1 MPATDPRLE
10 SWLWLA
16 RLPGV
21 GPRISAEILE
31 VYDHPEAFRA
41 ASRADRAGH
50 GLPAA
55 AVNAPHEP
63 GSLQPGIEADRRWAE
78 ADDRHLITRDDAR
91 YPVALARLADPPPV
105 LYLRG
110 DPDALSEPQ
119 IAMVG
124 ARNASD
130 NAIRI
135 AEEFAAYLAATG
147 LTVTSGLAVGID
159 TAAHEGALA
168 VQGRTLAV
176 MATGPD
182 RLYPRENEAL
192 AREIARNG
200 AIVTEMPTGTPVS
213 RGLFPRRN
221 RLIAGLS
228 AGTLVVEAGRHS
240 GSLETAY
247 RAIEAGREAMAIPG
261 SIHNPRVKGC
271 HALIRNGA
279 RLVESAQQ
287 VIEEIAP
294 AIGRSPAGVPADA
307 ADDAT
312 PDQADWTALDAREI
326 AVLEAM
332 DHDPVAFDTLLQR
345 ASLTPDILSSILL
358 KLELSGD
365 VAPCS
370 SGYYMRTSNRA
381 GG

>member
-1 MPATDPRLE
+1 MADRALE
-10 SWLWLA
+10 AWLWLA

-21 GPRISAEILE
+21 GPRTSTLIIDA
-31 VYDHPEAFRA
+31 YGHPEAFRA
-41 ASRADRAGH
+41 ASEADRAAH
-50 GLPAA
+50 GLPRA
-55 AVNAPHEP
+55 AVRAPHDAV
-63 GSLQPGIEADRRWAE
+63 SLQPGIDADLRWAE
-78 ADDRHLITRDDAR
+78 AGDRHLIARDDAR
-91 YPVALARLADPPPV
+91 YPTLLTRISDPPPM

-110 DPDALSEPQ
+110 DPDALNEPQ
-119 IAMVG
+119 VAMVG
-124 ARNASD
+124 ARNASE
-130 NAIRI
+130 NAIHI

-147 LTVTSGLAVGID
+147 LTVTSGLALGID
-159 TAAHEGALA
+159 SAAHEGALA
-168 VQGRTLAV
+168 VQGRTVAV

-192 AREIARNG
+192 ADQIADNG
-200 AIVTEMPTGTPVS
+200 ALVTEMPTGTPVS

-228 AGTLVVEAGRHS
+228 VGTLVVEAGRHS

-279 RLVESAQQ
+279 RLVESARQ
-287 VIEEIAP
+287 VIEEVGHAIDGPAP
-294 AIGRSPAGVPADA
+294 SAPPADPT
-307 ADDAT
+307 ADPT
-312 PDQADWTALDAREI
+312 DWTALDAREI

-332 DHDPVAFDTLLQR
+332 DHDPIAFDTLLQR